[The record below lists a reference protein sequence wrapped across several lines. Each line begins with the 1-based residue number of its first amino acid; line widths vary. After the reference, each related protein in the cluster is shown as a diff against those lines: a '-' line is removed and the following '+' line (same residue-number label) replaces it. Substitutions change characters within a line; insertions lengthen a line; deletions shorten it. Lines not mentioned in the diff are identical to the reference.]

1 MATLRNKRKLAAV
14 TRETQEENPGNGQSR
29 NTSVPRI
36 NEEYITQIFEEIEG
50 RISKK
55 LSQEFSRTES
65 RILGALS
72 KLDEFLLNQ
81 QIRTHYGTVPETF
94 RNTNVDNQ
102 GTNEDNS
109 QSDPHPEEGL
119 FRSQTTQNSGP
130 EVGPYMVTGVIKET
144 RNGPDMVTGATGEI
158 RQCPDMVTGVIKETR
173 NRPYMVTGATEQT
186 RNSPYMVTRVIE
198 ETHDGPDIL
207 TGSTEEIC
215 NGHHMVTA
223 VQEEIPYCSFGISS
237 GKQKKARSTSQPQF
251 HSENTPATIE
261 ADQILLTLQ
270 QLVTNSNSANV
281 NNNSNRISKLPKSL
295 TTTMPTFDGKS
306 EKFELFE
313 DLFQTSLKIHNQLT
327 DEDKINYFHS
337 LMRGDAL
344 QTFKNISS
352 PNRKNLTEILTV
364 FRRKYVK
371 PQSMATAKHEFQQLV
386 FNPANQK
393 LIDFLDELQ
402 KLAQDAFGVDAQAI
416 IEQFIYAKMPP
427 HLKKSINQALLEN
440 GTYEQIVTHLERELE
455 LNSFEY
461 PDETQMNT
469 VMHKQQI
476 EGNPDEAGN
485 INSDTNDSSP
495 NNYKFDRKSRTLYPP
510 CETCGKTNHS
520 TERRYVGAN
529 AANRPLPWKNKPQE
543 QDAHDSITGCA
554 LAAAQSLN

>member
-14 TRETQEENPGNGQSR
+14 TRGTQEENPRNGQSR

-36 NEEYITQIFEEIEG
+36 NEEYITQVSEEIEG
-50 RISKK
+50 RITKK
-55 LSQEFSRTES
+55 LSQEFNRIES
-65 RILGALS
+65 RISDALS
-72 KLDEFLLNQ
+72 KLDEFLSNQ
-81 QIRTHYGTVPETF
+81 QIQTHSKTVPGTF
-94 RNTNVDNQ
+94 RNTNVENQ
-102 GTNEDNS
+102 GTNEDDS
-109 QSDPHPEEGL
+109 QSDPHPEGGL

-130 EVGPYMVTGVIKET
+130 EAGHY
-144 RNGPDMVTGATGEI
+144 MVTGATREI
-158 RQCPDMVTGVIKETR
+158 RQGH
-173 NRPYMVTGATEQT
+173 YMVTGATE
-186 RNSPYMVTRVIE
+186 RHGMVTR
-198 ETHDGPDIL
+198 
-207 TGSTEEIC
+207 GSEEIP
-215 NGHHMVTA
+215 NGYDMVTA
-223 VQEEIPYCSFGISS
+223 VQGEIPYSSFGFSS

-261 ADQILLTLQ
+261 ADQILLALQ
-270 QLVTNSNSANV
+270 QLPTNSNSSNV

-313 DLFQTSLKIHNQLT
+313 DLFQTSLKTHNQLT
-327 DEDKINYFHS
+327 EEDKLHFFHS

-352 PNRKNLTEILTV
+352 PNRGNLTEILTV

-371 PQSMATAKHEFQQLV
+371 PQSMATAKHKFQQLV

-393 LIDFLDELQ
+393 LIEFLDELQ
-402 KLAQDAFGVDAQAI
+402 KLAKCAFGVDAQAI

-427 HLKKSINQALLEN
+427 HLKKSINQAHLEN
-440 GTYEQIVTHLERELE
+440 GTCEQIVTHLEKELE
-455 LNSFEY
+455 LNSLEY

-469 VMHKQQI
+469 VMYKQQI
-476 EGNPDEAGN
+476 DGNPDNAGN
-485 INSDTNDSSP
+485 INSDTNDSNP
-495 NNYKFDRKSRTLYPP
+495 NNIESDRKSRTLYPP

-520 TERRYVGAN
+520 TERCYVGAN
-529 AANRPLPWKNKPQE
+529 AANRPLPWKNKRHE
-543 QDAHDSITGCA
+543 QDAHHSITGCA